1 MKGVKEDDMKIYKN
15 LKKDRIIKKIENY
28 KKHLQ
33 DQMAENIKNQVNNQ
47 NDYKSKANPSDYVP
61 HNFFNNKIEYI
72 PQKDIRMT
80 VIVIDI
86 ISLLKLKKGLK
97 KEYIISIYCQNIY
110 LLYGRKKLLIKRK
123 QIHKKNKI

>member
-47 NDYKSKANPSDYVP
+47 NDYKSKANPSD
-61 HNFFNNKIEYI
+61 
-72 PQKDIRMT
+72 
-80 VIVIDI
+80 
-86 ISLLKLKKGLK
+86 
-97 KEYIISIYCQNIY
+97 
-110 LLYGRKKLLIKRK
+110 
-123 QIHKKNKI
+123 

>member
-47 NDYKSKANPSDYVP
+47 NDYKSKANPSDQVP

-72 PQKDIRMT
+72 PQRT
-80 VIVIDI
+80 
-86 ISLLKLKKGLK
+86 S
-97 KEYIISIYCQNIY
+97 E
-110 LLYGRKKLLIKRK
+110 
-123 QIHKKNKI
+123 